1 MKIIDKLEAQTPAYS
16 LEFFPPK
23 NEEGVEQLFQT
34 VSELRPYDPT
44 YVSVTWGAGGS
55 TRELTVDLVR
65 RIKQDTGIEA
75 MAHLTCVNATRSDI
89 LDVLTQLREAGI
101 ENVLALRGDPPKGE
115 TQFKKT
121 EGGFAYASE
130 LVRYIRSEHDF
141 CLAGACYPETH
152 PEAESAAKDLRHLRE
167 KVDAGADFLVSQLFF
182 DNADYFSFVDRAR
195 AAGVTKKIIAG
206 IWPITNVAQIRRIST
221 LCGAKLPP
229 ALLARLEEV
238 KDDAD
243 AVRRVGIEHAIGQ
256 CRELV
261 ARGAPG
267 IHFYTLNRSHAT
279 VEILEA
285 LRAG

>member
-1 MKIIDKLEAQTPAYS
+1 MKIIDKLQAHSPAYS

-34 VSELRPYDPT
+34 VSELSPYDPT

-65 RIKQDTGIEA
+65 RIKKETGIEA

-89 LDVLTQLREAGI
+89 LDVLKQLRDAGI

-115 TQFKKT
+115 TSFVKT
-121 EGGFAYASE
+121 EGGFGYASE

-152 PEAESAAKDLRHLRE
+152 PEASDAARDLQHLRE
-167 KVDAGADFLVSQLFF
+167 KVDAGVDFLVTQLFF
-182 DNADYFSFVDRAR
+182 DNADYFSFVDKAR
-195 AAGVTKKIIAG
+195 ALGVTKRIIAG

-229 ALLARLEEV
+229 ALLARLEGA
-238 KDDAD
+238 KDDPE